1 MRPHCWRYR
10 ALQYPRRN
18 LSASALAVPHNAAYV
33 QFYAAETLGFYKE
46 AGVKAE
52 LTLYRGGAASQEAL
66 SAGAAD
72 IITYFGAGVALAI
85 SKGAK
90 EKIVSAIDPTPHGWQ
105 FLVLA
110 NSPIK
115 SIKDLDGKKIGV
127 ATKAGTADMFAL
139 WVADKA
145 GVKVQTIPVGGGG
158 MVPALRAG
166 QVDAIA
172 MFPGLSLQLV
182 ATGEARSLMDLGK
195 EMEPT
200 LPDVIVASQE
210 MMDKRP
216 QIVRGTLAAIYKAVG
231 APAQQPGVGA
241 EYLKDFTEE
250 KDDKVNVLTYEQVVV
265 PLSQDGM
272 VKTGVDLELRQHRGE
287 GLGPRRTCARSSPKT
302 STPTHS
308 CPVHR
313 ADVPA
318 GSTVTGWLIRLGPL
332 LLVAALAALWEAASR
347 SGFADPRLS
356 AAPVRGAAACS
367 PGCCRTRAS
376 AAISAS
382 RSRRS
387 PSRSPSSDRSGS
399 RVGFFLGE
407 SLAAYRMFAPALH
420 LLLSIPKSIFLPV
433 FIFAVRHRLP
443 AEGHLRRHARA
454 SSSSSQRDRGRAF
467 GARRA
472 GHWRRAPSAPR
483 RRRSICGSICRR
495 WSR

>member
-1 MRPHCWRYR
+1 M
-10 ALQYPRRN
+10 
-18 LSASALAVPHNAAYV
+18 
-33 QFYAAETLGFYKE
+33 
-46 AGVKAE
+46 
-52 LTLYRGGAASQEAL
+52 

-231 APAQQPGVGA
+231 HLRNNREWALK
-241 EYLKDFTEE
+241 YLKDFTEE

-272 VKTGVDLELRQHRGE
+272 VKPEWISNSVNIAAKVWGLDDLRKVKPEDIY
-287 GLGPRRTCARSSPKT
+287 TNA
-302 STPTHS
+302 
-308 CPVHR
+308 
-313 ADVPA
+313 
-318 GSTVTGWLIRLGPL
+318 
-332 LLVAALAALWEAASR
+332 
-347 SGFADPRLS
+347 
-356 AAPVRGAAACS
+356 
-367 PGCCRTRAS
+367 
-376 AAISAS
+376 
-382 RSRRS
+382 
-387 PSRSPSSDRSGS
+387 
-399 RVGFFLGE
+399 
-407 SLAAYRMFAPALH
+407 
-420 LLLSIPKSIFLPV
+420 FLP
-433 FIFAVRHRLP
+433 
-443 AEGHLRRHARA
+443 G
-454 SSSSSQRDRGRAF
+454 
-467 GARRA
+467 
-472 GHWRRAPSAPR
+472 APR
-483 RRRSICGSICRR
+483 
-495 WSR
+495 